1 MCRVRGPIPSHP
13 QYPESRKEAPV
24 QLFFFSAQSHSFYI
38 FCSLSLL
45 SFFPFFLFLLHISL
59 ITPSDLSLTILLCHI
74 LLFTLKKIFS
84 KLATLNEGDG
94 RPGHHPP
101 AAGILQGKAHGL
113 HALYTKQFLA
123 ANKPLTE

>member
-1 MCRVRGPIPSHP
+1 MPSEGTDTVSPSISRIKEGGPCTVIFFL
-13 QYPESRKEAPV
+13 RKAI
-24 QLFFFSAQSHSFYI
+24 LFISSVPF
-38 FCSLSLL
+38 L
-45 SFFPFFLFLLHISL
+45 SFLGLFLLHISL